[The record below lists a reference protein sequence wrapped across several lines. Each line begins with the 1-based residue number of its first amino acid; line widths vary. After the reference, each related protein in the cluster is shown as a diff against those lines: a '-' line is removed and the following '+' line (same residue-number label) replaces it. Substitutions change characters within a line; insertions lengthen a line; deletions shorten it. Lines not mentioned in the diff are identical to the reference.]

1 MGDKRQKKQLE
12 LAFTAERKGEARK
25 LDGKGTE
32 SSLADYEAESLAE
45 SERLMEAVCEAKNL
59 KQALRRVKSN
69 GGGPGIDGMKTE
81 ELGPWLIGNWDQ
93 VREELLGGGY
103 RPQAVK
109 RVEIEKPDGG
119 TRKLGIPTV
128 IDRFVQQAMLQ
139 VLQRI
144 WDGTFSN
151 SSYGFRPNRSAH
163 EAVAAAQGYQLE
175 GYNWVVDIDLEK
187 FFDRVNH
194 DRLMARLAE
203 RVRDKRILKLVRAYL
218 TSGVLEGGV
227 ASPTEEGTP
236 QGGPL
241 SPLLSNIVLD
251 ELDQELEKRGH
262 KFARYADDCNI
273 YVRSERAG
281 HRVMNSLRRLITTRL
296 RLKINENKSAVARPQ
311 ERKFLGFS
319 FTGGRNPPRRRIWPQ
334 ARCRFE
340 ERIRELTRR
349 TRGRKLDSVVE
360 ELNRY
365 LSGWRGYF
373 GFCETPTV
381 LQELDGWI
389 RRRLRAYIWKQWKT
403 FKRRR
408 TALRRHGLSL
418 EDATQLAASQKGPW
432 RISRT
437 QPLQRALP
445 NGYFDSLGLQ
455 RLGQPA

>member
-1 MGDKRQKKQLE
+1 MGDKRQKNQLE
-12 LAFTAERKGEARK
+12 LAFTAERTGEARK
-25 LDGKGTE
+25 PDGKGTE
-32 SSLADYEAESLAE
+32 LSLANYEAERLAE

-69 GGGPGIDGMKTE
+69 DGGPGIDGMKVG
-81 ELGPWLIGNWDQ
+81 ELAPWLIANWSRI
-93 VREELLGGGY
+93 REELLTGLY

-109 RVEIEKPDGG
+109 RVEIEKPGGG
-119 TRKLGIPTV
+119 TRKLGVPTV
-128 IDRFVQQAMLQ
+128 IDRFVQQAVLQ

-144 WDGTFSN
+144 WDPTFSE
-151 SSYGFRPNRSAH
+151 SSYGFREKRSAH
-163 EAVAAAQGYQLE
+163 QAITSAQGYLRE
-175 GYNWVVDIDLEK
+175 GYSWVVDIDLEK

-194 DRLMARLAE
+194 DRLMARLGT
-203 RVRDKRILKLVRAYL
+203 RVRDKRILKLVRAFL
-218 TSGVLEGGV
+218 TSGVLEGGLV
-227 ASPTEEGTP
+227 SPSEEGTP

-241 SPLLSNIVLD
+241 SPLLSNVVLD

-281 HRVMNSLRRLITTRL
+281 QRVMNSLRRLLTTRL
-296 RLKINENKSAVARPQ
+296 RLKINEAKSAVARPS

-319 FTGGRNPPRRRIWPQ
+319 FTAGRQPGRRKISPQ
-334 ARCRFE
+334 AKRRFE

-349 TRGRKLDSVVE
+349 KRGRKLDDIIE

-373 GFCETPTV
+373 GFCETPSV
-381 LQELDGWI
+381 LKELDGWI
-389 RRRLRAYIWKQWKT
+389 RRRLRAYVWKHWKT

-408 TALRRHGLSL
+408 EVLMRRNVNRVH
-418 EDATQLAASQKGPW
+418 ATTLAASQKGPW

-437 QPLQRALP
+437 HTLQHALP
-445 NGYFDSLGLQ
+445 NAFFDSLGLQ
-455 RLGQPA
+455 RLWQPA